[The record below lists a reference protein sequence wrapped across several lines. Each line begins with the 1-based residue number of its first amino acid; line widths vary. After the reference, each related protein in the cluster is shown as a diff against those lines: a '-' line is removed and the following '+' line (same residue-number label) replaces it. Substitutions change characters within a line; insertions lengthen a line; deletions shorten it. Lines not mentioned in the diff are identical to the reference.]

1 MKPVKLMLVM
11 LMASLGL
18 GTMAFAGKGDGG
30 HDVGNGGGLW
40 VCREKNDT
48 IRWVRLVDLFEGKQ
62 QHRLNIPADNSANSY
77 EEIVKQ
83 KLARVRLADR
93 DFHDGIEPHVN
104 GVLRSITSGKAL
116 TEMKLFDVPKDA
128 PSVGGPEDDE
138 WAPEKSECIKGKI
151 KFAQVANYLDNGALY
166 IRKSIWNHKKFSE
179 QDKAALVF
187 HEGVYKYMRDTY
199 SDENSMRTRE
209 IVAAIF
215 SDLCPRRLAMRTSKV
230 LTGVEGMP
238 ASREECGT
246 DERLNRFRGEITDAM
261 RIKDCSTRKDSTKFV
276 KGVVWNLVARKR
288 DATTKQLYAAWK
300 DSESKLVW
308 SDRLDENYNHRDAMS
323 IACTSESARRAT
335 AGISGKSF
343 ELPKIEQYEDAERHG
358 IRDVLPNM
366 RYSWF
371 WSASLSPNYSGLARG
386 FHGSDGGS
394 FDYLRDYGGYSVRC
408 VGR

>member
-1 MKPVKLMLVM
+1 VKKLNMMTLVAAFML
-11 LMASLGL
+11 S
-18 GTMAFAGKGDGG
+18 AFVQTTPALAGKSDGSG
-30 HDVGNGGGLW
+30 GAGNGGGLW
-40 VCREKNDT
+40 VCHNDNKLKT
-48 IRWVRLVDLFEGKQ
+48 IRWVRLVDLFEGKTQ
-62 QHRLNIPADNSANSY
+62 YGLNIPVGSSALTY
-77 EEIVKQ
+77 ESIIKE
-83 KLARVRLADR
+83 KLARVLLADR

-104 GVLRSITSGKAL
+104 DVLKSIASGDAL
-116 TEMKLFDVPKDA
+116 KSAKLLKVVKDA
-128 PSVGGPEDDE
+128 PKVMAPEDDE
-138 WAPEKSECIKGKI
+138 CTNGEIGYV
-151 KFAQVANYLDNGALY
+151 QVANYLDNGALY

-238 ASREECGT
+238 TSREECGT
-246 DERLNRFRGEITDAM
+246 DERLIRFRGEITDAM

>member
-48 IRWVRLVDLFEGKQ
+48 IRWVRLVDLFEGKTQ
-62 QHRLNIPADNSANSY
+62 YGLNIPVGSSALTY
-77 EEIVKQ
+77 ESIIKE
-83 KLARVRLADR
+83 KLARVLLADR

-104 GVLRSITSGKAL
+104 DVLKSIASGDAL
-116 TEMKLFDVPKDA
+116 KSAKLLKVVKDA
-128 PSVGGPEDDE
+128 PKVMAPEDDE
-138 WAPEKSECIKGKI
+138 CINGEI
-151 KFAQVANYLDNGALY
+151 GYVQVANYLDNGALY

-215 SDLCPRRLAMRTSKV
+215 FDLCPRRLAMRINKV
-230 LTGVEGMP
+230 LTGVDGMP

-308 SDRLDENYNHRDAMS
+308 SDRLDVEYNHRDAMS
-323 IACTSESARRAT
+323 IACTSEKARRAT